1 MPKTKTVEKDSSNIP
16 ILEDDG
22 SDYKNWKIRVRKW
35 VKITSI
41 PKKHQANELQLR
53 LGQTAFDMTKH
64 IDEEILDSSKGV
76 DALLEALDELYVPD
90 KLQDRMQ
97 LFQELRAMRRGDDE
111 PVIAFIQKYMV
122 VFQDFR
128 KLSDTF
134 NYDDTTLAMD
144 LFNACNLK
152 AEDRKLVSAS
162 MTEPPNS
169 ANVKSILKRVF
180 ASKPSN
186 TGKATSSNEDND
198 VKDIFFG
205 KVCYK

>member
-1 MPKTKTVEKDSSNIP
+1 
-16 ILEDDG
+16 
-22 SDYKNWKIRVRKW
+22 
-35 VKITSI
+35 
-41 PKKHQANELQLR
+41 
-53 LGQTAFDMTKH
+53 MTKH

-76 DALLEALDELYVPD
+76 DALLEKLDELYVPD

-97 LFQELRAMRRGDDE
+97 LFQDLRDLKRGDDE

-144 LFNACNLK
+144 LFNACKLN

-180 ASKPSN
+180 ASKPPN
-186 TGKATSSNEDND
+186 TGKANSSNEDND
-198 VKDIFFG
+198 VKDIFLAKSSTNKCECKEDRQG
-205 KVCYK
+205 NPSLYSSNNKRGHYRPYG